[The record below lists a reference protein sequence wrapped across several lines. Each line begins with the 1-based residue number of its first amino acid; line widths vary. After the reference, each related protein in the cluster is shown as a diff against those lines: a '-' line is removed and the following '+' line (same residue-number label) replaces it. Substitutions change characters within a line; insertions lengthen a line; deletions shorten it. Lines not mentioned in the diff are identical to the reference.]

1 MSQDRVTSI
10 DVAKEAGVSQSAV
23 SRVFSKTGSA
33 SQKTI
38 DKVQEAANK
47 LGYRPN
53 QLARTL
59 ITGKSRI
66 IGLLVAYLDNYFYPE
81 ALEILSRELQKKGYH
96 VLMFLASQKE
106 GNLDQVVQEILDYQ
120 VDGIVTASV
129 SISSDLARQCRE
141 ADIPVVMFNRTDDS
155 HISSSVT
162 SDNHHGGYQAAEYFV
177 AAGHDKIGYIAGWHG
192 ASTQRDREAGFR
204 DGLAAHG
211 RDISHYAVGNYDLDE
226 ARQAAHAL
234 FGGDDRPD
242 AVFVANDHMAFAVMD
257 VIRYHYGLRIPEDV
271 AIIGYDD
278 VPPASW
284 PAYNLTTL
292 RQPAHRMVEATIAT
306 LMRQIEQTNIK
317 PEHITL
323 SSPLIVRGS
332 TKLPSHQ
339 KGA

>member
-1 MSQDRVTSI
+1 MRQDRVTSI

-23 SRVFSKTGSA
+23 SRVFSKSGSA

-38 DKVQEAANK
+38 DKVQQAADK

-66 IGLLVAYLDNYFYPE
+66 IGLLVAYLDNYFYPT

-96 VLMFLASQKE
+96 VLIFLASQKE
-106 GNLDQVVQEILDYQ
+106 KNIDNVLQELLDYQ

-129 SISSDLARQCRE
+129 SISSDLASKCHD
-141 ADIPVVMFNRTDDS
+141 AGIPIVMFNRTDES
-155 HISSSVT
+155 GRSSSIT
-162 SDNHHGGYQAAEYFV
+162 SDNFQGGYDAAEFFIR
-177 AAGHDKIGYIAGWHG
+177 ANHKKIGYIAGWDG

-204 DGLAAHG
+204 AGLAAHG
-211 RDISHYAVGNYDLDE
+211 RDIDAYAIGNYDMAQSQE
-226 ARQAAHAL
+226 AARQM
-234 FGGDDRPD
+234 FGGKDYPD

-257 VIRYHYGLRIPEDV
+257 VMRTEYGLSIPQDV
-271 AIIGYDD
+271 AVIGYDD

-292 RQPAHRMVEATIAT
+292 RQPAHEMVASTITT
-306 LMRQIEQTNIK
+306 LIAQIEDADAT
-317 PEHITL
+317 PEQYSL
-323 SSPLIVRGS
+323 PSPMILRGS
-332 TKLPSHQ
+332 TR
-339 KGA
+339 